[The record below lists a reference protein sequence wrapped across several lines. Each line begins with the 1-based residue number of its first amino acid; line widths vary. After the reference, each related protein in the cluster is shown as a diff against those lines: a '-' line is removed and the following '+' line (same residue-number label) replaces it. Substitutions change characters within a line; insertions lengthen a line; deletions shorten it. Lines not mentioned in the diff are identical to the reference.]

1 MLTLPET
8 PGHPYRGV
16 LAGPHLSRPCRFLV
30 PPPFESLSLTLAG
43 SGRVFVT
50 GAGVRNHLILR
61 RRSCVAKLDA
71 GCFPHNSQPRQE
83 RKKNQKRKNAATTPP
98 KTYSQLHR
106 SYYKGSGGV
115 GKRNL
120 PEGNGAA
127 CTPPPTSPKGV
138 LRCRL
143 RCLLRQELFDHRQR
157 VARAVVG
164 QAGEP
169 RAI

>member
-8 PGHPYRGV
+8 PGHPYSGV

-106 SYYKGSGGV
+106 SYYKGQGEGAIWFRSASIFSQLPSLRWGAVAKERKFPDHLVSG
-115 GKRNL
+115 
-120 PEGNGAA
+120 P
-127 CTPPPTSPKGV
+127 
-138 LRCRL
+138 
-143 RCLLRQELFDHRQR
+143 
-157 VARAVVG
+157 
-164 QAGEP
+164 
-169 RAI
+169 

>member
-8 PGHPYRGV
+8 PGHPYSGV

-106 SYYKGSGGV
+106 SYYKGPGV
-115 GKRNL
+115 RVWPPL
-120 PEGNGAA
+120 DSAA
-127 CTPPPTSPKGV
+127 FGRSEDRTGST
-138 LRCRL
+138 R
-143 RCLLRQELFDHRQR
+143 
-157 VARAVVG
+157 ARDRSNSSF
-164 QAGEP
+164 
-169 RAI
+169 RA

>member
-83 RKKNQKRKNAATTPP
+83 RMLLLLPLKLTLN
-98 KTYSQLHR
+98 SI
-106 SYYKGSGGV
+106 GV
-115 GKRNL
+115 TIRARVR
-120 PEGNGAA
+120 GAIW
-127 CTPPPTSPKGV
+127 S
-138 LRCRL
+138 
-143 RCLLRQELFDHRQR
+143 
-157 VARAVVG
+157 
-164 QAGEP
+164 
-169 RAI
+169 

>member
-8 PGHPYRGV
+8 PGHPYSGV

-71 GCFPHNSQPRQE
+71 GCFPHTSQPRQA
-83 RKKNQKRKNAATTPP
+83 RNKNQKRKNAANTHATTYPHLQRRH
-98 KTYSQLHR
+98 YNG
-106 SYYKGSGGV
+106 KGCDKNTV
-115 GKRNL
+115 H
-120 PEGNGAA
+120 
-127 CTPPPTSPKGV
+127 V
-138 LRCRL
+138 
-143 RCLLRQELFDHRQR
+143 
-157 VARAVVG
+157 
-164 QAGEP
+164 
-169 RAI
+169 